1 MEKTTLEFGVVF
13 PFLRNKQ
20 KKTGDQK
27 KLVEEKG
34 EKSEGIWDLDQ
45 AGTEKAEHAFSGQR
59 AQQAVNC

>member
-1 MEKTTLEFGVVF
+1 MLA
-13 PFLRNKQ
+13 
-20 KKTGDQK
+20 
-27 KLVEEKG
+27 EEKG